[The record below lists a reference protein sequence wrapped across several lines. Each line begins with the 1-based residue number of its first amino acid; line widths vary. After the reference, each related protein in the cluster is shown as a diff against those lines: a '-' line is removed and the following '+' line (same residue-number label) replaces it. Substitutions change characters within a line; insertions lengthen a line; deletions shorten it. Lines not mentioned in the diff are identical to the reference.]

1 VGGIYVYSF
10 VLYQKNMKLYSLW
23 YESNNMAM
31 EDSQQKI
38 IPFFYAHLLGDF
50 QATTQCLIVG

>member
-10 VLYQKNMKLYSLW
+10 VLYPKKYEISLW